1 MPKVRIQTSFIHNDY
16 RRQPGDILEVSEH
29 EISRF
34 ENLGIRY
41 ERLEGFGE
49 RAQEHDAR
57 HKAKP
62 PVVEK

>member
-1 MPKVRIQTSFIHNDY
+1 MPKVRINTSFIHNDF
-16 RRQPGDILEVSEH
+16 RRQPGETLEVTEQ
-29 EISRF
+29 ELSRF

-41 ERLEGFGE
+41 ERLDSFGE